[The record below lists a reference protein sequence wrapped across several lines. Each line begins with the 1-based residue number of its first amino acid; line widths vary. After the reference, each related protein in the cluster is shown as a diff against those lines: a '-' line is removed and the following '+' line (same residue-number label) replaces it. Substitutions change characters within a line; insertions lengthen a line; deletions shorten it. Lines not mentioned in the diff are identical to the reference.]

1 MQVTRLTLNEVQSYL
16 ALELTIPS
24 EKRNSSWNYLTPNST
39 MKNDLKKGL
48 SHIEG
53 NNLKR

>member
-1 MQVTRLTLNEVQSYL
+1 MQVMRLTLNEVQSYL
-16 ALELTIPS
+16 ASELTIPS